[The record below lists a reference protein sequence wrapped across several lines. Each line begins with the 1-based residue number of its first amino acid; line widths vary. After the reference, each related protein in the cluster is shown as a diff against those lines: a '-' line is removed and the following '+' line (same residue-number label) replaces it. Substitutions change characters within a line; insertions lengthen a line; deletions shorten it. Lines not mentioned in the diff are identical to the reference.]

1 MFISLIFLSGGK
13 GSRLKTPTPKQYLP
27 LGEKPVA
34 FHSLDIFLRMPEI
47 SEYIVVADLEDL
59 AIFSSKQG
67 LKFAL
72 PGERRQD
79 SVKNG
84 LQKISKKSDLVL
96 IHDGARPFI
105 DEKSVKTLLKA
116 ARNSPATTLASPVKS
131 TIRKV
136 KENLEVKKS
145 LKRQELWEMQT
156 PQALTPNLLKKG
168 FALAEK
174 KNLTVTDDVAL
185 AELAGAPIK
194 IVEGPDSNMKI
205 TTPFDYLIAKLLY
218 EKAL

>member
-13 GSRLKTPTPKQYLP
+13 GSRLKTPIPKQYLP
-27 LGEKPVA
+27 LGEKLVA
-34 FHSLDIFLRMPEI
+34 FHSLDIFLGMPEI
-47 SEYIVVADLEDL
+47 SEYIVVADPKDL

-72 PGERRQD
+72 PGESRQD

-84 LQKISKKSDLVL
+84 LQKISTKSDLVL

-105 DEKSVKTLLKA
+105 DKKSVKTLLKA
-116 ARNSPATTLASPVKS
+116 AKNSPATTLASPVKS

-156 PQALTPNLLKKG
+156 PQALTPDLLKKG
-168 FALAEK
+168 FILAEK

-185 AELAGAPIK
+185 AELAGSPIK